1 MKHSLLYSLLLF
13 FVAVGF
19 LSPQLLA
26 MTPAE
31 LAGET
36 VTVEEREEGLKESTA
51 RRVRSGAR
59 IGTQPPLNISDL
71 IRSCSTVY
79 RGNIHLLQ
87 VYLV

>member
-1 MKHSLLYSLLLF
+1 VKRSLVCSLLLF

-26 MTPAE
+26 VTPAE

-36 VTVEEREEGLKESTA
+36 VTAEEREEGLKETTA
-51 RRVRSGAR
+51 RRVRAGAR
-59 IGTQPPLNISDL
+59 FGRQSPLNISDL

-87 VYLV
+87 VFLV

>member
-1 MKHSLLYSLLLF
+1 VKHSLVSSLLLVLVALGF
-13 FVAVGF
+13 FN
-19 LSPQLLA
+19 PQLLA
-26 MTPAE
+26 MAPAE

-36 VTVEEREEGLKESTA
+36 VTAEEREEGLKELTA
-51 RRVRSGAR
+51 RRVRAGAR

-87 VYLV
+87 VCLV